1 MKVLI
6 ETPTWIGDCVMI
18 TPSIRNLIDCYKNID
33 ITIIGPESTIQ
44 LLKRHPNVHS
54 VYPIEK
60 NTLKTIRFILSLDKD
75 FDMFISYRSS
85 LRTSIFKSFIKA
97 PKKYQFNKNLFRS
110 GHQVEKY
117 SDFINSITG
126 IKKIPREL
134 ELFNSQESLKV
145 KPFKGQIMIGIN
157 PGAAFGSAKR
167 WTKEGFINSS
177 IRLSKFGQIVIFG
190 GRNEIDLCNLIENAL
205 MESNVDNYRNLGGK
219 TDIESL
225 IAEISKLNLFITGDS
240 GPMHIAAAFQ
250 IPTISI
256 FGPTISQETSQWK
269 NKFTKIIYKN
279 LECQPCMKRSCPL
292 KHHNCM
298 ELIKSDE
305 VFEESLKLLGKIN
318 IN

>member
-18 TPSIRNLIDCYKNID
+18 TPSIRNLIDCYKNTD

-44 LLKRHPNVHS
+44 LFKYHPNVNS

-60 NTLKTIRFILSLDKD
+60 NTLKTIRFISSLKKD
-75 FDMFISYRSS
+75 FDIFISYRSS
-85 LRTSIFKSFIKA
+85 LRTSIFKYFIKA
-97 PKKYQFNKNLFRS
+97 SKKYQFNKNLFRS

-126 IKKIPREL
+126 IKKNPKKL
-134 ELFNSQESLKV
+134 ELFKSQGSLEV
-145 KPFKGQIMIGIN
+145 KPINGQIKIGIN

-167 WTKEGFINSS
+167 WTKKGFFEIS
-177 IRLSKFGQIVIFG
+177 IRLSRYGQIIIFG
-190 GRNEIDLCNLIENAL
+190 GRSEIDICNLIENAL
-205 MESNVDNYRNLGGK
+205 KENNVDNYRNLGGK
-219 TDIESL
+219 TDIDSL
-225 IAEISKLNLFITGDS
+225 ITEISNLNLFITGDS

-269 NKFTKIIYKN
+269 NEFTKIINKN

-305 VFEESLKLLGKIN
+305 VFEESLKLLGKVN

>member
-18 TPSIRNLIDCYKNID
+18 TPSFRNLIDCYKNID
-33 ITIIGPESTIQ
+33 ITVIGPESTIQ
-44 LLKRHPNVHS
+44 LLKHHPNVNS

-60 NTLKTIRFILSLDKD
+60 NTLKTIG
-75 FDMFISYRSS
+75 FISSLKKNFDIFISFRSS

-97 PKKYQFNKNLFRS
+97 SKKYQFNKNLFRS

-126 IKKIPREL
+126 IEKIPKKL

-145 KPFKGQIMIGIN
+145 KHTKGQIMIGIN

-167 WTKEGFINSS
+167 WTREGFIETS
-177 IRLSKFGQIVIFG
+177 IRLSRFGQIVIFG
-190 GRNEIDLCNLIENAL
+190 GRSEIDLCNLIENAL
-205 MESNVDNYRNLGGK
+205 KDNNVDNFRNLGGK
-219 TDIESL
+219 TDIDSL
-225 IAEISKLNLFITGDS
+225 MIEISNLNLFITGDS

-269 NKFTKIIYKN
+269 NKFTRIINKN

-318 IN
+318 VN

>member
-33 ITIIGPESTIQ
+33 ITIIGPELTIQ
-44 LLKRHPNVHS
+44 LLKHHPNVNS

-60 NTLKTIRFILSLDKD
+60 NTLKIITFISSLKKD
-75 FDMFISYRSS
+75 FDIFISYRSS

-97 PKKYQFNKNLFRS
+97 SKKYQFNKNLFRS

-126 IKKIPREL
+126 IEKIPKKL

-145 KPFKGQIMIGIN
+145 KSIKGQIMIGIN

-167 WTKEGFINSS
+167 WTKEGFIEIS
-177 IRLSKFGQIVIFG
+177 IRLSRYGQIIIFG
-190 GRNEIDLCNLIENAL
+190 GRSEIDLCNLIENAL
-205 MESNVDNYRNLGGK
+205 KDNNVDNYRNLGGK
-219 TDIESL
+219 TDIDSL
-225 IAEISKLNLFITGDS
+225 MIEISNLNLFITGDS

-269 NKFTKIIYKN
+269 NKFTKIINKN

-305 VFEESLKLLGKIN
+305 VFGESLKLLGKIN
-318 IN
+318 VN